1 MDKNKVVIVSAART
15 PIGRFCGT
23 LSNFSNIDLGAIVIS
38 EAVKRVAGILNNDID
53 EVIMGCIMQTEPRG
67 NPAREALLKA
77 ELSINTPAF
86 TINKNCASSLK
97 SITLGAASIMLGE
110 TDIVVAGGME
120 SMTNAPYLLRNAR
133 TGLRLGNSEVCDFLT
148 ETLEGMGLTAEKLA
162 EIYSISRE
170 DQDQFAY
177 NSQLK
182 AAKAQKHNKFTHE
195 IVPILIPQKRKDP
208 ILFSNDEGVRAD
220 SSLDK
225 LAALRPAFTRDGSGS
240 VTAGNSST
248 LSDGAA
254 AMVLMS
260 EERAK
265 QLNLKP
271 LVRVVDWTST
281 GCDPEI
287 MGIGPVSAVKK
298 LCRKNGLTIN
308 DFDLIELNEAFA
320 AQSLSVIKELGIDTE
335 KCNVNGGAIAHGHPV
350 GATGAV
356 LVIKMINELKRRKL
370 HKGLITL
377 CVGGGQGMALYIENC
392 QI

>member
-1 MDKNKVVIVSAART
+1 MDQKKVVVVSAART

-23 LSNFSNIDLGAIVIS
+23 LSDFSNIELGAIVI
-38 EAVKRVAGILNNDID
+38 EKAVNRVVGINNDDID

-77 ELSINTPAF
+77 KISINTPAY
-86 TINKNCASSLK
+86 TVNKNCASSLK
-97 SITLGAASIMLGE
+97 SITLGASSIMLGE

-120 SMTNAPYLLRNAR
+120 SMTKAPYLLRNAR
-133 TGLRLGNSEVCDFLT
+133 NGYRLGNSEIHDFLT

-162 EIYSISRE
+162 EKYTISRE
-170 DQDQFAY
+170 EQDQFAY
-177 NSQLK
+177 NSQRK
-182 AAKAQKHNKFTHE
+182 AAEAQKQNKFIDE
-195 IVPILIPQKRKDP
+195 IVPILIPQKRKEP
-208 ILFSNDEGVRAD
+208 ILFSSDEGVRAD
-220 SSLDK
+220 SSPDK
-225 LAALRPAFTRDGSGS
+225 LAKFRPAFTRDGS

-254 AMVLMS
+254 ALVLMS
-260 EERAK
+260 EERAE
-265 QLNLKP
+265 QLGLQP
-271 LVRVVDWTST
+271 LARIVDWTST

-287 MGIGPVSAVKK
+287 MGIGPVAAVKK
-298 LCRKNGLTIN
+298 LCKKNDLTIN

-320 AQSLSVIKELGIDTE
+320 AQSIAVIKELGIDTG

-356 LVIKMINELKRRKL
+356 LVIKMIHELKRRKL
-370 HKGLITL
+370 KRGLVTL
-377 CVGGGQGMALYIENC
+377 CVGGGQGMALYLENY